1 MENAKIAKKLVSVMT
16 DCAHI
21 VKNGINDFHKYKYA
35 TAEDVLQKVNDA
47 LTKNKIVSF
56 VVPELLE
63 FKDVLN
69 LKGNTEHLATVKVII
84 NLVDSDSGESLQFV
98 GIGNGQDAGDKAV
111 MKAQTAAIK
120 YAYMLSLCIA
130 TGDDPEADTKTD
142 ENSFTAPQK
151 GAAKQKVAV
160 NVKAKAAVQSV
171 PAGNVITCAGCGEVI
186 GSDRVIEYSVAKFGH
201 PLCMNCQKVA
211 AKVA

>member
-98 GIGNGQDAGDKAV
+98 
-111 MKAQTAAIK
+111 
-120 YAYMLSLCIA
+120 
-130 TGDDPEADTKTD
+130 
-142 ENSFTAPQK
+142 
-151 GAAKQKVAV
+151 
-160 NVKAKAAVQSV
+160 
-171 PAGNVITCAGCGEVI
+171 VI
-186 GSDRVIEYSVAKFGH
+186 GSCIDAVHKYGMKEKKEAYK
-201 PLCMNCQKVA
+201 
-211 AKVA
+211 